1 MTSVLIV
8 EDEESL
14 ADPLAFLL
22 RKGGFEATVVTGGPA
37 ALSEFDRAGADI
49 VLLDL
54 MLPGMSGTDVC
65 KQLRARSS
73 VPVIM
78 VTARDSE
85 IDKVVGLELGA
96 DEYVTKPFSSRELV
110 ARMRAVLRRRG
121 DQDEHASSIMESG
134 PVRMDVDRTVVTVRS
149 SQVQLPLK
157 EFELLEVLL
166 RNAGRVLTRMQL
178 IDRVWGADYV
188 GDTKTLDV
196 HVKRLRAKVEADPA
210 NPTHILTVRGL
221 GYKFEPTPR
230 PAAQVTADTTRSS
243 PVSCPGGGHCSLAA

>member
-1 MTSVLIV
+1 MIRVLIV
-8 EDEESL
+8 EDEEDF

-22 RKGGFEATVVTGGPA
+22 RKEGFSPAVATTGSEA
-37 ALSEFDRAGADI
+37 LEEFDRNGADI

-65 KQLRARSS
+65 KQLRLRST

-96 DEYVTKPFSSRELV
+96 DDYITKPYSARELI
-110 ARMRAVLRRRG
+110 ARIRAVLRRG
-121 DQDEHASSIMESG
+121 AEVADGPVSGAATAGPAVLEAG
-134 PVRMDVDRTVVTVRS
+134 PVRMDVERHIVTVAG
-149 SQVQLPLK
+149 QEVGLPLK
-157 EFELLEVLL
+157 EFDLLEYLL
-166 RNAGRVLTRMQL
+166 RNVGRVLTRGQL

-196 HVKRLRAKVEADPA
+196 HVKRLRSKIEEDPSS
-210 NPTHILTVRGL
+210 PRHLLTVRGL
-221 GYKFEPTPR
+221 GYKY
-230 PAAQVTADTTRSS
+230 DT
-243 PVSCPGGGHCSLAA
+243 

>member
-22 RKGGFEATVVTGGPA
+22 RKEGFEATVVTDGPS
-37 ALSEFDRAGADI
+37 ALAEFDRAGADI

-65 KQLRARSS
+65 KQLRSRSS

-96 DEYVTKPFSSRELV
+96 DDYVTKPYSARELI
-110 ARMRAVLRRRG
+110 ARIRAVLRRRG
-121 DQDEHASSIMESG
+121 DDDSEVADGVLESG
-134 PVRMDVDRTVVTVRS
+134 PVRMDVERHVVTVGGQEQR
-149 SQVQLPLK
+149 LPLK
-157 EFELLEVLL
+157 EFELLEMFL
-166 RNAGRVLTRMQL
+166 RNPGRVLTRGQL
-178 IDRVWGADYV
+178 IDRVWGSDYV

-196 HVKRLRAKVEADPA
+196 HVKRLRAKVEPSPSAPR
-210 NPTHILTVRGL
+210 HLLTVRGL
-221 GYKFEPTPR
+221 GYKFEP
-230 PAAQVTADTTRSS
+230 
-243 PVSCPGGGHCSLAA
+243 

>member
-1 MTSVLIV
+1 MIRVLIV
-8 EDEESL
+8 EDEEDF

-22 RKGGFEATVVTGGPA
+22 RKEGFSPAVATTGSEA
-37 ALSEFDRAGADI
+37 LEEFDRNGADI

-65 KQLRARSS
+65 KQLRARSA

-96 DEYVTKPFSSRELV
+96 DDYVTKPYSARELI
-110 ARMRAVLRRRG
+110 ARIRAVLRRG
-121 DQDEHASSIMESG
+121 AEGSDGQVSSVATLGPSVLEAG
-134 PVRMDVDRTVVTVRS
+134 PVRMDVERHIVTVAG
-149 SQVQLPLK
+149 QEVGLPLK
-157 EFELLEVLL
+157 EFDLLEYLL
-166 RNAGRVLTRMQL
+166 RNVGRVLTRGQL

-196 HVKRLRAKVEADPA
+196 HVKRLRSKIEQDPSS
-210 NPTHILTVRGL
+210 PRHLLTVRGL
-221 GYKFEPTPR
+221 GYKY
-230 PAAQVTADTTRSS
+230 DT
-243 PVSCPGGGHCSLAA
+243 